1 MDIKRVA
8 FETRPVASSRPAV
21 AATTAQSSVAVTANG
36 PGIHQSGT
44 ISREEISKIV
54 DRFLANRPPDSPPAF
69 VEKPTALPQN
79 DGSENRSTGPASST
93 VPQPA
98 ASTYSADSGN
108 GSAAQRTSAQI
119 SDSKSGAPGQGTENG
134 RKIVDFVCEDDVRRA
149 VQKGDKIY
157 INARTII
164 TPAARDLGES
174 SEVFAKG

>member
-1 MDIKRVA
+1 MARRISA
-8 FETRPVASSRPAV
+8 FPADCLDSS
-21 AATTAQSSVAVTANG
+21 
-36 PGIHQSGT
+36 
-44 ISREEISKIV
+44 
-54 DRFLANRPPDSPPAF
+54 
-69 VEKPTALPQN
+69 LPQN
-79 DGSENRSTGPASST
+79 DGAEKRSADPASST

-98 ASTYSADSGN
+98 ATAYSADSGN

-119 SDSKSGAPGQGTENG
+119 SDSQSNVPGQGTENG
-134 RKIVDFVCEDDVRRA
+134 RKVVDFVCEDDVRRA